1 MKCTVTLAERAFA
14 VKKTMKDMHALHK
27 INECERFF
35 FTSNMLTG
43 YMMDVNKQLLMFNR
57 KESNVLTKIPAR
69 ASIAVVYERIPS
81 VPCPRQ

>member
-35 FTSNMLTG
+35 FSSCNIHHADKVHDG
-43 YMMDVNKQLLMFNR
+43 RKQATTY
-57 KESNVLTKIPAR
+57 V
-69 ASIAVVYERIPS
+69 
-81 VPCPRQ
+81 

>member
-35 FTSNMLTG
+35 FFLAHATSNMLTG

-57 KESNVLTKIPAR
+57 KESNVLTKIPTR
-69 ASIAVVYERIPS
+69 ASIAVV
-81 VPCPRQ
+81 